1 MSNDNMTLNDAIAKV
16 AGEHFKSLE
25 NEFVDFNNDLRVA
38 TVREVMDLGIPR
50 ETVDRLHQ
58 LVKEV
63 FVGKSVEE
71 ALVEALA

>member
-1 MSNDNMTLNDAIAKV
+1 MTLNDAIAKV

-50 ETVDRLHQ
+50 ETAETVLY
-58 LVKEV
+58 VAKEAYC
-63 FVGKSVEE
+63 GKDIATILAE
-71 ALVEALA
+71 A